1 MSGICLESV
10 IYAVCGQEALLYS
23 PLACLL
29 KEIPDSSPSNKADR
43 QVVTDGCSEMD
54 SLMRSAEQTS
64 MVQPP
69 LYLST

>member
-29 KEIPDSSPSNKADR
+29 KEIPDSSPSNEADR
-43 QVVTDGCSEMD
+43 QTGGD
-54 SLMRSAEQTS
+54 
-64 MVQPP
+64 
-69 LYLST
+69 